1 MAWGKRFKAKPLVMG
16 ILNVTPDS
24 FYDGGAYFT
33 QDKAIERAFR
43 MIEEGVDILDI
54 GGETTKPF
62 SEPTPEK
69 EELRRIVPVIASIRK
84 KSDIP
89 ISIDTYKAPIAA
101 AALGAGADMVND
113 ISSLSFDPA
122 MPGVVA
128 KARAPIILMH
138 IKGTPRDMQVSP
150 SYENVVAEVMD
161 FLAERIRFA
170 VENGIDEDNI
180 VVDPGIGFG
189 KRLEDNL
196 ALIKEIPRLK
206 TLGKPVLI
214 GTSMK
219 SFIGR
224 ILGSTALED
233 RAEVALASAAI
244 SVWNGADI
252 VRVHDVAGTRR
263 VMKFMQALMAL
274 PDGE

>member
-101 AALGAGADMVND
+101 AALAQ
-113 ISSLSFDPA
+113 
-122 MPGVVA
+122 
-128 KARAPIILMH
+128 AR
-138 IKGTPRDMQVSP
+138 T
-150 SYENVVAEVMD
+150 
-161 FLAERIRFA
+161 
-170 VENGIDEDNI
+170 
-180 VVDPGIGFG
+180 
-189 KRLEDNL
+189 
-196 ALIKEIPRLK
+196 
-206 TLGKPVLI
+206 
-214 GTSMK
+214 
-219 SFIGR
+219 
-224 ILGSTALED
+224 
-233 RAEVALASAAI
+233 
-244 SVWNGADI
+244 W
-252 VRVHDVAGTRR
+252 
-263 VMKFMQALMAL
+263 
-274 PDGE
+274 